1 MKITKLTLLISIFV
15 LTASIPVIAEDE
27 NVVQTNLVTIPKWE
41 EFCEAGYEN
50 AKTTDRNDVFN
61 VFSFVK
67 AERVKKNYWANRR
80 TSFEKYL
87 GYCKSID
94 DENDRCSCY
103 IELRKIEKDKNDE
116 YSRQRKQLLYQ
127 NNIIISK

>member
-1 MKITKLTLLISIFV
+1 MKFTKPALIISLFV
-15 LTASIPVIAEDE
+15 FAAAIPVIAEDV
-27 NVVQTNLVTIPKWE
+27 NIVQTNLVTKPKWE

-50 AKTTDRNDVFN
+50 AKTTDRSDIFD

-80 TSFEKYL
+80 TSFDKYL
-87 GYCKSID
+87 NYCTSIE
-94 DENDRCSCY
+94 DEGDRCSCY
-103 IELRKIEKDKNDE
+103 LELRKIEKDKNDD
-116 YSRQRKQLLYQ
+116 YSRQRKNLLYQ